1 MSGGGYD
8 CVVEG
13 VIGLGY
19 CGGCN
24 CLGVSGGG
32 CDWLQVENMSV
43 NDRLFFVCVCVF
55 VFCLCKCFQDMTL
68 RALLVPTSAPIPL
81 LALCAGQTASSNSP

>member
-1 MSGGGYD
+1 MYCGGCDRLGVRCGGCDRVSGGGYD

-13 VIGLGY
+13 VIGPGY

-43 NDRLFFVCVCVF
+43 LLGVFFVCVCV
-55 VFCLCKCFQDMTL
+55 CFL
-68 RALLVPTSAPIPL
+68 SV
-81 LALCAGQTASSNSP
+81 